1 MSYGYKAFSEEQIA
15 RARATDLVSLLRSQG
30 GSLKRSGNEYVWR
43 DGSDKITIN
52 GNLWYHQYD
61 QVGGDAIEFVK
72 RFYDKT
78 FPEAIR
84 FLIGESEGVLQAVP
98 IPKKEPAP
106 VELPDKNENMKQVY
120 AYLIKRRG
128 IDKNV
133 IDAFVRNRML
143 YESAEHHN
151 AVFVGFNR
159 AGKPVHAHMRGT
171 DIKSSYKVNAANSDP
186 EYSFHWNGADEKLY
200 VFEAPI
206 DMLSFICMNPDR
218 WMRHSYAAACSIS
231 DKVMFR
237 MLADNPAISHVFLC
251 YDNDEAGQAAAVR
264 TQQKL
269 SAEGKEAEILVPGM
283 KDWNE
288 DLLKQHEDLKNQK
301 GRYSELY
308 APEFLELF
316 TTEPVEALS
325 ADQSAALKRMARIVS
340 ELTSQQRDVFFR
352 QASRKRV
359 YWQNRQL
366 ILPEDVD
373 ADLVAFQIVYT
384 FWNRFNSTP
393 EKYEE
398 GLARSGELGALLR
411 LLKEQDSN
419 L

>member
-1 MSYGYKAFSEEQIA
+1 MSFGYKLFSEEQIA

-30 GSLKRSGNEYVWR
+30 ELLKRSGNEYVWR
-43 DGSDKITIN
+43 DGSNKVTVN

-61 QVGGDAIEFVK
+61 QEGGDAIEFVK
-72 RFYDKT
+72 RFYNKS
-78 FPEAIR
+78 FPDAIR
-84 FLIGESEGVLQAVP
+84 FLIGEREGVLQAEP
-98 IPKKEPAP
+98 IPRKEASDIT
-106 VELPDKNENMKQVY
+106 LPERNDNMKQVY

-151 AVFVGFNR
+151 AVFVGFDR
-159 AGKPVHAHMRGT
+159 AGRPSHAHMRGT
-171 DIKSSYKVNAANSDP
+171 GLKSTYKVNAENSDP
-186 EYSFHWNGADEKLY
+186 EYSFHWHGADEKLY
-200 VFEAPI
+200 IFEAPI

-218 WMRHSYAAACSIS
+218 RMRHSYAAACSTS
-231 DKVMFR
+231 DKVLFR
-237 MLADNPAISHVFLC
+237 MLADNPALSHVFLC
-251 YDNDEAGQAAAVR
+251 YDNDEAGQAAAAR

-269 SAEGKEAEILVPGM
+269 SAEGIEAEILVPKM

-288 DLLKQHEDLKNQK
+288 DLLKQHENLKKQK

-308 APEFLELF
+308 VPEFLELF
-316 TTEPVEALS
+316 TTEPIAELS

-340 ELTSQQRDVFFR
+340 ELTSQQRDIFFR

-359 YWQNRQL
+359 YWKDRQL

-419 L
+419 